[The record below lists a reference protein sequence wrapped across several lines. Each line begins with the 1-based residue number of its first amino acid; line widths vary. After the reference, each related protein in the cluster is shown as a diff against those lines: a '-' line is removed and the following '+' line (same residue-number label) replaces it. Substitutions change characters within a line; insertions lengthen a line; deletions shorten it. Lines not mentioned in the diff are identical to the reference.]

1 MTEDKKY
8 IIIIRGNQVEVSREI
23 YQAYYGME
31 RHTRT
36 LDEKD
41 QRHGLVRYSN
51 LDTPELSGEAMIPDH
66 NAVSTEDAAIA
77 HILCDKLHRCLKLL
91 PKGDQKLLNAI
102 YFEGLSEREL
112 AKQSGVPQSTINDRR
127 RRSILRL
134 KKFF

>member
-1 MTEDKKY
+1 MAEDKKY
-8 IIIIRGNQVEVSREI
+8 IIIISGNQVEVSREI
-23 YQAYYGME
+23 YQTYYGME

-77 HILCDKLHRCLKLL
+77 RILCDKLHRCLKLL

-112 AKQSGVPQSTINDRR
+112 AEQSGVPQSTINDRR
-127 RRSILRL
+127 RRAILRL

>member
-112 AKQSGVPQSTINDRR
+112 AEQSGVPQSTINDRR
-127 RRSILRL
+127 RRAILRL

>member
-1 MTEDKKY
+1 MAENKKY
-8 IIIIRGNQVEVSREI
+8 IIIVDGRQIEVSYEI

-51 LDTPELSGEAMIPDH
+51 LNTAELSGEAMIPDCG
-66 NAVSTEDAAIA
+66 AVSTEDAAIA
-77 HILCDKLHRCLKLL
+77 RILCEKLHRCLKLL
-91 PKGDQKLLNAI
+91 PESDQKLLNAI
-102 YFEGLSEREL
+102 YFDGMSERESSSL
-112 AKQSGVPQSTINDRR
+112 SGIPQRTINDRR
-127 RRSILRL
+127 RRAIRRL